1 MADVL
6 FDPRHLSVRDLLDS
20 MMKGYPIGYF
30 IFWESPDDS
39 GEKVSH
45 IGTDSKEY
53 RVPRELV
60 IDGQQRLTA
69 LVSALYGVE
78 VKDKEFRSRRI
89 RIAYN
94 PMSAEFHTWDAAVQK
109 NAAYIPD
116 ISLLFKA
123 SRDQK
128 MPVFRAEYIKPMNE
142 ANEKRGSEPLTPEQ
156 QVEVEN
162 GMNAL
167 LLLENYPLPTL
178 VIGRKADEEQVS
190 DIFARVNSGG
200 QRLNEDDFIMTLL
213 SVYEPEMRKRIE
225 RFCEDSHK
233 PAPKTSYNPLLT
245 VKASHIVRATV
256 GLGFRRGRLRYALL
270 ILHGRDLKTRET
282 SEEIRRDNFQTFG
295 DALDK
300 VLNLNDWKA
309 FINDLADAGYI
320 RSDLVSSEN
329 AIPFTYTFCLI
340 GKHRF
345 KLDALTLR
353 RIIKKWFFMATLTS
367 LYAGSFES
375 AFEQELRNVDELKS
389 GEEFVGYLEDEIAAR
404 LTEDFFR
411 VTLPADFDRN
421 RASGPSWNAFVAS
434 QIVLGSKMMFTT
446 TPIQQI
452 FSMGAD
458 GTKKAYDRH
467 HVFPKHYLEESS
479 LDGLKDRRAN
489 FVCLDYSNNIDI
501 GDDSPEDYVPAY
513 RKQLGEE
520 GYRES
525 CEQNALPLGFETMGY
540 EEFLSKPHPDGKTH
554 QGGVWTALGEPFND
568 LVLFNDLRRGCR
580 FWVQLRQE
588 HTAAVPHGALLFVRQ
603 NAEKPRNHA
612 VSGLITLT
620 RFVSKIG
627 TCWIQ
632 PRVLVRYSSTLV
644 RLPQSVSGALMA
656 SCVLFCN

>member
-6 FDPRHLSVRDLLDS
+6 FDPRHLSVRDVTQSVINGRIGLPDLQRPFVWSDADVRDLLDS

-39 GEKVSH
+39 GEKMSH

-69 LVSALYGVE
+69 LVSAFYGVE
-78 VKDKEFRSRRI
+78 VKDKDFRSRRI

-94 PMSAEFHTWDAAVQK
+94 PLTAEFHTWDAAVQK
-109 NAAYIPD
+109 NPAYVSD
-116 ISLLFKA
+116 ISLLFQA

-128 MPVFRAEYIKPMNE
+128 MPVFRADYIKRLNE
-142 ANEKRGSEPLTPEQ
+142 GNEKRGVEPLTPEQ
-156 QVEVEN
+156 QVEIEN

-178 VIGRKADEEQVS
+178 AIGRKADEEQVS
-190 DIFARVNSGG
+190 DIFVRVNSGG
-200 QRLNEDDFIMTLL
+200 QRLYEDDFIMTLL
-213 SVYEPEMRKRIE
+213 SVYEPEMRERIE
-225 RFCEDSHK
+225 RFCENSHK

-245 VKASHIVRATV
+245 IKTSHIVRAAV
-256 GLGFRRGRLRYALL
+256 GLGFRRGRLRYARL
-270 ILHGRDLKTRET
+270 ILHGRDLETRET
-282 SEEIRRDNFQTFG
+282 SDDIRRANFQTFG

-309 FINDLADAGYI
+309 FINNLADAGYT

-329 AIPFTYTFCLI
+329 AIPLTYTFYLI

-345 KLDALTLR
+345 GLDALELR

-375 AFEQELRNVDELKS
+375 VFEQELRNVAELKTK
-389 GEEFVGYLEDEIAAR
+389 EQFVAYLENEIAAR

-434 QIVLGSKMMFTT
+434 QIVLGSKMLFTT
-446 TPIQQI
+446 TPISQI
-452 FSMGAD
+452 FSMGVD

-467 HVFPKHYLEESS
+467 HVFPKHYLEEAG
-479 LDGLKDRRAN
+479 LGGLKDRRAN

-501 GDDSPEDYVPAY
+501 GDNAPSDYVSTY
-513 RKQLGEE
+513 REKLGEDV
-520 GYRES
+520 YKES
-525 CEQNALPLGFETMGY
+525 CKQNALPIDFEKMDY
-540 EEFLSKPHPDGKTH
+540 EQFL
-554 QGGVWTALGEPFND
+554 VE
-568 LVLFNDLRRGCR
+568 R
-580 FWVQLRQE
+580 
-588 HTAAVPHGALLFVRQ
+588 
-603 NAEKPRNHA
+603 
-612 VSGLITLT
+612 
-620 RFVSKIG
+620 
-627 TCWIQ
+627 
-632 PRVLVRYSSTLV
+632 RVLMSNLIKEAFG
-644 RLPQSVSGALMA
+644 RL
-656 SCVLFCN
+656 